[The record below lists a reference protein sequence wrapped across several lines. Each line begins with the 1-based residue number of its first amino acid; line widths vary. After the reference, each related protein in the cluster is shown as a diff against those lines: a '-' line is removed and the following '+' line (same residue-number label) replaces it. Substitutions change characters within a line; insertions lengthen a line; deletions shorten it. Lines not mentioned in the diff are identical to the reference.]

1 MLLSLTILPWSAF
14 AGNVT
19 KKIAMPDN
27 AAASTWK
34 GSKSVEIFDLK
45 KGDTKIVVLKGKLD
59 ALTAPVFRSRAM
71 AMIEEGDFRLLLD
84 CSSLDYVSSAG
95 LRVLFEILYK
105 LRELSGWMG
114 CHSVN
119 SNVIKIFTMV
129 DFVSEVPVFNSEEEA
144 LKTI

>member
-1 MLLSLTILPWSAF
+1 M
-14 AGNVT
+14 
-19 KKIAMPDN
+19 
-27 AAASTWK
+27 
-34 GSKSVEIFDLK
+34 EIFDLK